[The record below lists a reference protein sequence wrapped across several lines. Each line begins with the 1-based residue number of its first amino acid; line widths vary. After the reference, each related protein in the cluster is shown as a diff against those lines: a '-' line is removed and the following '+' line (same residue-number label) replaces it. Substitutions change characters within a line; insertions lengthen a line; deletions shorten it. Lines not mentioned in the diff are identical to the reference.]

1 MKSYHQASGGVKPGL
16 RVLLAGGGSGGS
28 AAPVIAVAEAIRER
42 QPETELLY
50 VGTRT
55 GPEAQLASAAGLPY
69 VGIPTGRFR
78 RYGTWR
84 NLTDPVLVLVG
95 LCRAQAIV
103 HRFGP
108 TLAFG
113 AGGFATVPPLLAAR
127 LGRARVGVHQQDVA
141 WGLANRMLAPFA
153 SHRTCAFE
161 ETCQR
166 LTSTSAIS
174 VGNPVRR
181 SILLGDPTVGRA
193 ELGLDA
199 NRPLV
204 LATGGGTGAARLND
218 LLVGAAPELLKC
230 WHTATKMGIVLL
242 SSMLPKRASGMQR
255 YGCKKVRREISAS

>member
-1 MKSYHQASGGVKPGL
+1 
-16 RVLLAGGGSGGS
+16 
-28 AAPVIAVAEAIRER
+28 
-42 QPETELLY
+42 
-50 VGTRT
+50 
-55 GPEAQLASAAGLPY
+55 
-69 VGIPTGRFR
+69 
-78 RYGTWR
+78 
-84 NLTDPVLVLVG
+84 
-95 LCRAQAIV
+95 
-103 HRFGP
+103 
-108 TLAFG
+108 
-113 AGGFATVPPLLAAR
+113 
-127 LGRARVGVHQQDVA
+127 VHQQDVA

-230 WHTATKMGIVLL
+230 CQIVHLVGAGKAVRFAAPGYHQLEFVTDLMPHLLAAADVVLSRAGMSSLSELAALRKPAIVVPMPGSHQEANGAAFGRAGAALVLAEAALTAEGLCDAVLL
-242 SSMLPKRASGMQR
+242 LLEDRSARDRLGAAAARVLPFDAAGRIADSLLRLAG
-255 YGCKKVRREISAS
+255 Y